1 MLRSQK
7 KLSVVTDTK
16 RFVATK
22 NGSSPQKLWRV
33 GDDRQFFLAAKHSHL
48 HVASRV
54 ILINLKI
61 MRWRDLLS
69 LQNESPLPEDFFE
82 TPRRVHFIGAG
93 GIGMSAL
100 ALLLKAR
107 GHNVSGSDERAGDM
121 TRKLRAAG
129 VEITIGHDA
138 KNVENAHAIFYSSAI
153 PHDNPEWIA
162 AIEREIP
169 RYHRSQL
176 MAQISNAAQ
185 ISIAVSG
192 THGKS
197 TTSAMIAHILTE
209 TGHNPTAILG
219 AVYPPFDS
227 NLRIGDPDLVVVEAD
242 ESDGSFTLLE
252 PTIAV
257 VLNVEPEHLENY
269 DESEAELWRAF
280 EMFAGN
286 AKYSVLNQGDVS
298 YERLVPFA
306 REVHAYNFPAMQI
319 IADNMA
325 TWLPVPGAH
334 NRSNALGA
342 LKACEC
348 VEVREWRNENDQ
360 GLFAQL
366 VNPLLT
372 FAGTL
377 RRFERKGEANG
388 VLVYDDYGHHPTEVK
403 ATLEAAREFL
413 NRPIVVVFQPHRY
426 SRTQAL
432 YREFGE
438 SFGAAETIVITQLY
452 SAHEEPIE
460 GVSGRMVYD
469 EVRAHNSNKAVF
481 YAETL
486 DDALELVKANVKE
499 GDAVLTMGAG
509 TVTTLGARILEAM
522 NG

>member
-1 MLRSQK
+1 
-7 KLSVVTDTK
+7 
-16 RFVATK
+16 
-22 NGSSPQKLWRV
+22 
-33 GDDRQFFLAAKHSHL
+33 
-48 HVASRV
+48 
-54 ILINLKI
+54 

-69 LQNESPLPEDFFE
+69 LQNDSALPEDFFE
-82 TPRRVHFIGAG
+82 MPRRVHFIGAG

-107 GHNVSGSDERAGDM
+107 GHNVSGSDEREGAM

-129 VEITIGHDA
+129 IEITIGHDA
-138 KNVENAHAIFYSSAI
+138 KNGENTEAIFYSSAI
-153 PHDNPEWIA
+153 PGDNPEWIA
-162 AIEREIP
+162 GHERQIP
-169 RYHRSQL
+169 FYHRSQL
-176 MAQISNAAQ
+176 MAHISNRAK

-209 TGHNPTAILG
+209 IGRNPTAILG

-227 NLRIGDPDLVVVEAD
+227 NLRIGDADLVVVEAD

-252 PTIAV
+252 PTVAV

-280 EMFAGN
+280 EMFVQS
-286 AKYSVLNQGDVS
+286 AKYSVLNQADVS
-298 YERLVPFA
+298 FGKLKSSA
-306 REVHAYNFPAMQI
+306 REAHPYNFPAMQI

-325 TWLPVPGAH
+325 TWLPVPGEH

-360 GLFAQL
+360 GLFAAL

-377 RRFERKGEANG
+377 RRFERKGEVGG
-388 VLVYDDYGHHPTEVK
+388 VLVYDDYGHHPTEVA
-403 ATLEAAREFL
+403 ATLGAAKEFL
-413 NRPIVVVFQPHRY
+413 KRPITVVFQPHRY

-432 YREFGE
+432 YREFGAA
-438 SFGAAETIVITQLY
+438 FGAAATIIITQLY
-452 SAHEEPIE
+452 SAHEEPIA
-460 GVSGRMVYD
+460 GVSGRLIYD
-469 EVRAHNSNKAVF
+469 EVRAHNPDKPVF

-486 DDALELVKANVKE
+486 DDALELVKAHAKS

-509 TVTTLGARILEAM
+509 TITTLGARVLEAM
-522 NG
+522 ES

>member
-1 MLRSQK
+1 
-7 KLSVVTDTK
+7 
-16 RFVATK
+16 
-22 NGSSPQKLWRV
+22 
-33 GDDRQFFLAAKHSHL
+33 
-48 HVASRV
+48 
-54 ILINLKI
+54 

-69 LQNESPLPEDFFE
+69 LQTESPLPTDFFA

-100 ALLLKAR
+100 ALLLVAR
-107 GHNVSGSDERAGDM
+107 GHIVSGSDERDGDM
-121 TRKLRAAG
+121 TQKLREAG
-129 VEITIGHDA
+129 IEIFIGHDA
-138 KNVENAHAIFYSSAI
+138 KNVEGADAIFYSSAI

-162 AIEREIP
+162 GHEWQIP
-169 RYHRSQL
+169 FYHRSQL
-176 MAQISNAAQ
+176 MAHISNKARV
-185 ISIAVSG
+185 SIAVSG

-219 AVYPPFDS
+219 AVYPPFGS

-242 ESDGSFTLLE
+242 ESDGSFTLLNS
-252 PTIAV
+252 TVAV

-269 DESEAELWRAF
+269 DESEDELWRAF
-280 EMFAGN
+280 KMFAGN

-298 YERLVPFA
+298 YQRLKTVS
-306 REVHAYNFPAMQI
+306 REVHPYNFSAMQV

-325 TWLPVPGAH
+325 RWLPVPGAH

-348 VEVREWRNENDQ
+348 VEIREWGNDKDQ
-360 GLFAQL
+360 GLFAAL

-377 RRFERKGEANG
+377 RRFERKGEASG

-438 SFGAAETIVITQLY
+438 AFGAAERVIITQLY

-460 GVSGRMVYD
+460 GVSGRLVYD
-469 EVRAHNSNKAVF
+469 EVRANNADKPVF

-486 DDALELVKANVKE
+486 DEALALVLDNVKS

-509 TVTTLGARILEAM
+509 TVTTLGARILA
-522 NG
+522 GLGG

>member
-1 MLRSQK
+1 
-7 KLSVVTDTK
+7 
-16 RFVATK
+16 
-22 NGSSPQKLWRV
+22 
-33 GDDRQFFLAAKHSHL
+33 
-48 HVASRV
+48 
-54 ILINLKI
+54 

-69 LQNESPLPEDFFE
+69 LQNEHSLPPDFFE
-82 TPRRVHFIGAG
+82 QPRRAHFIGAG

-100 ALLLKAR
+100 ALLLAAR
-107 GHNVSGSDERAGDM
+107 GHKVTGSDERDGAM
-121 TRKLRAAG
+121 PQKLREAG
-129 VEITIGHDA
+129 IEIFIGHDA
-138 KNVENAHAIFYSSAI
+138 KNVEGADAIFYSSAI

-162 AIEREIP
+162 GQNAKIP
-169 RYHRSQL
+169 FYHRSQL
-176 MAQISNAAQ
+176 MAHISNAAK

-209 TGHNPTAILG
+209 TGRNPTAILG
-219 AVYPPFDS
+219 AVYPPFES

-242 ESDGSFTLLE
+242 ESDGSFTLLK
-252 PTIAV
+252 PTVAM

-269 DESEAELWRAF
+269 DESETELWSAF
-280 EMFAGN
+280 EMFVRD

-298 YERLVPFA
+298 YEKLTPFA
-306 REVHAYNFPAMQI
+306 REVHAYNFPAMQM
-319 IADNMA
+319 IAQNMA

-342 LKACEC
+342 LKVCEC
-348 VEVREWRNENDQ
+348 VEVREWKKEDTQ
-360 GLFAQL
+360 GLFAEL

-377 RRFERKGEANG
+377 RRFERKGEVAG

-413 NRPIVVVFQPHRY
+413 NRPITVIFQPHRY

-432 YREFGE
+432 YREFGHA
-438 SFGAAETIVITQLY
+438 FGAAHTIIITQLY

-460 GVSGRMVYD
+460 GVSGRLVFD
-469 EVRAHNSNKAVF
+469 EVRANEPNKPVF

-486 DDALELVKANVKE
+486 DEALNLALENVQA

-509 TVTTLGARILEAM
+509 TITTLGARILD
-522 NG
+522 GLS

>member
-1 MLRSQK
+1 
-7 KLSVVTDTK
+7 
-16 RFVATK
+16 
-22 NGSSPQKLWRV
+22 
-33 GDDRQFFLAAKHSHL
+33 
-48 HVASRV
+48 
-54 ILINLKI
+54 

-69 LQNESPLPEDFFE
+69 LQTDSPLPAEFFDA
-82 TPRRVHFIGAG
+82 PRRVHFIGAG

-100 ALLLKAR
+100 ALLLAAR
-107 GHNVSGSDERAGDM
+107 GHAVSGSDEREGDM
-121 TRKLRAAG
+121 TRKLRETG
-129 VEITIGHDA
+129 VDIFIGHDA
-138 KNVENAHAIFYSSAI
+138 INVKNAEAIFYSSAI

-162 AIEREIP
+162 GHNAHIP
-169 RYHRSQL
+169 FYHRSQL
-176 MAQISNAAQ
+176 MAHISNRAK

-209 TGHNPTAILG
+209 AGHNPTAILG

-227 NLRIGDPDLVVVEAD
+227 NLRIGDADLVVVEAD
-242 ESDGSFTLLE
+242 ESDGSFTLLQ
-252 PTIAV
+252 PTVAV

-269 DESEAELWRAF
+269 DESAAELWRAF
-280 EMFAGN
+280 EMFVQN
-286 AKYSVLNQGDVS
+286 AKYSVLNQADVS
-298 YERLVPFA
+298 YENLTPFA
-306 REVHAYNFPAMQI
+306 REVHPYNFPAMKI

-325 TWLPVPGAH
+325 AWLPVPGAH

-360 GLFAQL
+360 GLFATL

-377 RRFERKGEANG
+377 RRFERKGEQNG
-388 VLVYDDYGHHPTEVK
+388 ILVYDDYGHHPTEVK

-413 NRPIVVVFQPHRY
+413 KRPLLVVFQPHRY

-432 YREFGE
+432 YREFGA
-438 SFGAAETIVITQLY
+438 SFGAADTIIITQLY

-460 GVSGRMVYD
+460 GVSGRLVYD
-469 EVRAHNSNKAVF
+469 EVVANNPGKPVF
-481 YAETL
+481 YAEEL
-486 DDALELVKANVKE
+486 DDVLKLVLKNAKA

-509 TVTTLGARILEAM
+509 TVTTLVPRILSALE
-522 NG
+522 G

>member
-1 MLRSQK
+1 
-7 KLSVVTDTK
+7 
-16 RFVATK
+16 
-22 NGSSPQKLWRV
+22 
-33 GDDRQFFLAAKHSHL
+33 
-48 HVASRV
+48 
-54 ILINLKI
+54 

-69 LQNESPLPEDFFE
+69 LQTESPLPLDFFE

-107 GHNVSGSDERAGDM
+107 GHSVSGSDEREGDM
-121 TRKLRAAG
+121 TRKLREAG
-129 VEITIGHDA
+129 VEIFIGHDA
-138 KNVENAHAIFYSSAI
+138 VNVAGAQAIFYSSAI
-153 PHDNPEWIA
+153 PADNPEWIA
-162 AIEREIP
+162 GHELKIP
-169 RYHRSQL
+169 FYHRSQL
-176 MAQISNAAQ
+176 MAHISNRAKV
-185 ISIAVSG
+185 SIAVSG

-242 ESDGSFTLLE
+242 ESDGSFTLLS
-252 PTIAV
+252 PGVAV

-280 EMFAGN
+280 EMFVKS
-286 AKYSVLNQGDVS
+286 AKYSVLNQADVS

-306 REVHAYNFPAMQI
+306 REVHAYNFPAMQV

-348 VEVREWRNENDQ
+348 VAVREWNDEGDQ
-360 GLFAQL
+360 SLFAAL

-377 RRFERKGEANG
+377 RRFERKGEAKG
-388 VLVYDDYGHHPTEVK
+388 VLVYDDYGHHPTEVA

-413 NRPIVVVFQPHRY
+413 NRPLLVVFQPHRY

-432 YREFGE
+432 YREFGTA
-438 SFGAAETIVITQLY
+438 FGAADTIIITQLY

-460 GVSGRMVYD
+460 GVSGRLVYD
-469 EVRAHNSNKAVF
+469 EVRAHNPDKAVF

-486 DDALELVKANVKE
+486 DEALSLVLSNAKA

-509 TVTTLGARILEAM
+509 TVTTLGARILAALE
-522 NG
+522 

>member
-1 MLRSQK
+1 
-7 KLSVVTDTK
+7 
-16 RFVATK
+16 
-22 NGSSPQKLWRV
+22 
-33 GDDRQFFLAAKHSHL
+33 
-48 HVASRV
+48 
-54 ILINLKI
+54 

-69 LQNESPLPEDFFE
+69 LQNQSPLPADFFE
-82 TPRRVHFIGAG
+82 APRRVHFIGAG

-107 GHNVSGSDERAGDM
+107 GHFVSGSDERESDM
-121 TRKLRAAG
+121 TRKLREAG
-129 VEITIGHDA
+129 IEIFIGHDA
-138 KNVENAHAIFYSSAI
+138 KNVEGAQAIFYSSAI

-162 AIEREIP
+162 GEARGLP
-169 RYHRSQL
+169 FYHRSQL
-176 MAQISNAAQ
+176 MAHISNRAV

-219 AVYPPFDS
+219 AVYPPFES

-252 PTIAV
+252 PTVAV

-280 EMFAGN
+280 EMFVKN
-286 AKYSVLNQGDVS
+286 AKYGVLNQADVS
-298 YERLVPFA
+298 FARLQGFS
-306 REVHAYNFPAMQI
+306 REVHPYNFPAMQI

-348 VEVREWRNENDQ
+348 VEIREWNNDKDQ
-360 GLFAQL
+360 GLFATL

-377 RRFERKGEANG
+377 RRFERKGESGG

-413 NRPIVVVFQPHRY
+413 NRPLLVVFQPHRY

-438 SFGAAETIVITQLY
+438 AFGAADCVIITQLY
-452 SAHEEPIE
+452 SAHEAPIA
-460 GVSGRMVYD
+460 GVSGRLVYD
-469 EVRAHNSNKAVF
+469 EVRVNNPDKPVF

-486 DDALELVKANVKE
+486 DEALALVVENARA
-499 GDAVLTMGAG
+499 GDAILTMGAG
-509 TVTTLGARILEAM
+509 TVTTLGARILVALDRS
-522 NG
+522 

>member
-1 MLRSQK
+1 
-7 KLSVVTDTK
+7 
-16 RFVATK
+16 
-22 NGSSPQKLWRV
+22 
-33 GDDRQFFLAAKHSHL
+33 
-48 HVASRV
+48 
-54 ILINLKI
+54 

-69 LQNESPLPEDFFE
+69 LQTVSPLPENFFDQ
-82 TPRRVHFIGAG
+82 TRRVHFIGAG

-100 ALLLKAR
+100 ALLLAAR
-107 GHNVSGSDERAGDM
+107 GHRVSGSDEREGDM
-121 TRKLRAAG
+121 TRKLREAG
-129 VEITIGHDA
+129 VEIFIGHNA
-138 KNVENAHAIFYSSAI
+138 KNVVGAEAVFYSSAI

-162 AIEREIP
+162 GHNTQIP
-169 RYHRSQL
+169 FYHRSQL
-176 MAQISNAAQ
+176 MAHISNRAKV
-185 ISIAVSG
+185 SIAVSG

-209 TGHNPTAILG
+209 TGRNPTAILG
-219 AVYPPFDS
+219 AVYPPFNS

-242 ESDGSFTLLE
+242 ESDGSFTLLQ
-252 PTIAV
+252 PTVAV

-269 DESEAELWRAF
+269 DESAAELWRAF
-280 EMFAGN
+280 EMFVGS

-298 YERLVPFA
+298 YEKLTPFA
-306 REVHAYNFPAMQI
+306 REVHPYNFPSMKV
-319 IADNMA
+319 IADSMA
-325 TWLPVPGAH
+325 AWLPAPGEH

-360 GLFAQL
+360 GLFATL

-377 RRFERKGEANG
+377 RRFERKGEVSG
-388 VLVYDDYGHHPTEVK
+388 VLVYDDYGHHPTEVA
-403 ATLEAAREFL
+403 ATLQAAREFL

-438 SFGAAETIVITQLY
+438 AFDTAERVIITQLY

-460 GVSGRMVYD
+460 GVSGRLIYD
-469 EVRAHNSNKAVF
+469 EVVANNPDKPVF
-481 YAETL
+481 YAEDL
-486 DDALELVKANVKE
+486 DEALKLVVANARP

-509 TVTTLGARILEAM
+509 TVTTLGARILAAL
-522 NG
+522 GD